1 MRRVLLPPSD
11 FHTAASRVPGGT
23 GLGGAMEE
31 KRGREGRGGKKE
43 AEKGERAAA
52 YQRRHRLPPRR
63 GSRLE
68 RNRAKMNG
76 AERSGLD
83 LLLDL
88 LHLLKQD
95 LDHATVWGLHCGVQ
109 PAIGRLALSIY
120 GIDSVV
126 IIKILSPAAPAH
138 DKSASRSPIKTRSLS
153 RSRSP
158 VKPE

>member
-1 MRRVLLPPSD
+1 MLGQLTQPISSWARVGHGAPQKSLTTVMRRVLLPPSD
-11 FHTAASRVPGGT
+11 VHTAASRVPGGT

-88 LHLLKQD
+88 LHLLKQGHHQD
-95 LDHATVWGLHCGVQ
+95 PYHLL
-109 PAIGRLALSIY
+109 L
-120 GIDSVV
+120 
-126 IIKILSPAAPAH
+126 
-138 DKSASRSPIKTRSLS
+138 
-153 RSRSP
+153 
-158 VKPE
+158 